1 MESVVYESS
10 LPWNPE
16 RPDTVIISCV
26 DGRWFRHFEEFA
38 RVQLEAGARTDY
50 LAVPG
55 GIEPMTL
62 FDLVPEDFNFFRRRL
77 EGLVAA
83 HGTHRIVAI
92 AHQDCAWY
100 MTLAIGP
107 QHVDMKDRQITDLRR
122 SAERL
127 REMFPGVTVETY
139 FARHRGA
146 SPEHVV
152 FDVV

>member
-1 MESVVYESS
+1 MESAVYESS
-10 LPWNPE
+10 LPWDPA

-38 RVQLEAGARTDY
+38 RLQLKAGARTDY

-62 FDLVPEDFNFFRRRL
+62 FDLVPKDFNFFRRRI

-83 HGTHRIVAI
+83 HGTKRIVAI

-100 MTLAIGP
+100 KTRMIGP
-107 QHVDMKDRQITDLRR
+107 LRFDMRERQITDLRS

-127 REMFPGVTVETY
+127 RQMFPGVTVETY
-139 FARHRGA
+139 YARHNGA
-146 SPEHVV
+146 DPERVV
-152 FDVV
+152 FEVV